1 MVMRSNLADINPSP
15 ALLKRMESLQF
26 ELRNVCTK
34 DASFSDLLIAHVE
47 ATIALP
53 NRSKK
58 GFIDGEDFSCLF
70 VDALI
75 QCGISP
81 GKIKT
86 EVRCKKYQAE
96 IDILVAGQTYGAVAF
111 HLKTSVRERWRQAE
125 RDCVYFN
132 SPLTK
137 ALELAL
143 GDEAANYRRE
153 AVRHYVVMVREYK
166 HTTPEEAQQFCKRKQ
181 GSYAF
186 LAGFHSIYEKA
197 EMNKLVQELSCA
209 YLLAS

>member
-1 MVMRSNLADINPSP
+1 MVMRSTLADINPSP

-26 ELRNVCTK
+26 ELRSVCTK
-34 DASFSDLLIAHVE
+34 GASFSDLLVAHVE
-47 ATIALP
+47 AIIAVP
-53 NRSKK
+53 NRCKK
-58 GFIDGEDFSCLF
+58 GFIDGDDFSCLF

-96 IDILVAGQTYGAVAF
+96 IDILVAAQTYGAVAF
-111 HLKTSVRERWRQAE
+111 HLKTSARERWRQAE
-125 RDCVYFN
+125 RDCVYFD

-137 ALELAL
+137 ALEMAL
-143 GDEAANYRRE
+143 GDEAVKYRRE
-153 AVRHYVVMVREYK
+153 AVRHYVVMVRERK
-166 HTTPEEAQQFCKRKQ
+166 DTTPEEAKQFCKRKQ

-209 YLLAS
+209 HSLVP